1 VALAARILS
10 FILHPIFIPVYL
22 FLLFTDIE
30 PVMSLVFSGEMRWRF
45 AISLLVTMV
54 VFPLLSIYYLLHKGV
69 IDSLTMPTLKGRSLS
84 YGVTIFYYGVS
95 LYLLMDMPLPEII
108 YAMFTGLIIVLL
120 ALAII
125 SLRYKIS
132 AHMAA
137 IGGAIG
143 AVFWLGFHFGV
154 WRPSL
159 LISML
164 LIAGL
169 LATARLY
176 LQAHT
181 ESEVA
186 TGLLLGG
193 VSIFCSLLAI
203 VP

>member
-1 VALAARILS
+1 
-10 FILHPIFIPVYL
+10 
-22 FLLFTDIE
+22 
-30 PVMSLVFSGEMRWRF
+30 
-45 AISLLVTMV
+45 
-54 VFPLLSIYYLLHKGV
+54 
-69 IDSLTMPTLKGRSLS
+69 MPTLKGRSIS
-84 YGVTIFYYGVS
+84 YGVTIFFYGVS

-108 YAMFTGLIIVLL
+108 YAMFTGLIIVLV
-120 ALAII
+120 ALAVI
-125 SLRYKIS
+125 SLRFKIS
-132 AHMAA
+132 AHMAS
-137 IGGAIG
+137 IGGAMG

-154 WRPSL
+154 WYPAV

-186 TGLLLGG
+186 TGFLLGA
-193 VSIFCSLLAI
+193 VTIFLSLFAI

>member
-1 VALAARILS
+1 
-10 FILHPIFIPVYL
+10 
-22 FLLFTDIE
+22 
-30 PVMSLVFSGEMRWRF
+30 M
-45 AISLLVTMV
+45 
-54 VFPLLSIYYLLHKGV
+54 
-69 IDSLTMPTLKGRSLS
+69 
-84 YGVTIFYYGVS
+84 
-95 LYLLMDMPLPEII
+95 YLLMDMPLPEII
-108 YAMFTGLIIVLL
+108 YAMFTGLIIVLA

-137 IGGAIG
+137 IGGASG

-154 WRPSL
+154 WYPSVLILVL
-159 LISML
+159 LV
-164 LIAGL
+164 AGL

-186 TGLLLGG
+186 TGFLLGALT
-193 VSIFCSLLAI
+193 IFLSLLAI